1 MKTQLLF
8 KNLFDEALKE
18 WPEEISF
25 GDLTRYNTPDGETG
39 YSIEGFLGFPDEI
52 EHRYLNHQDEVI
64 MLGIHYRIYNILG
77 YSAKDF
83 LKVRL
88 QDLRPETVQKEFE
101 DHIKSGLENPKKLK
115 WNSEDVQLVKDYF
128 AVNYSAEK

>member
-39 YSIEGFLGFPDEI
+39 YSIEGFLGFPD
-52 EHRYLNHQDEVI
+52 
-64 MLGIHYRIYNILG
+64 
-77 YSAKDF
+77 DF